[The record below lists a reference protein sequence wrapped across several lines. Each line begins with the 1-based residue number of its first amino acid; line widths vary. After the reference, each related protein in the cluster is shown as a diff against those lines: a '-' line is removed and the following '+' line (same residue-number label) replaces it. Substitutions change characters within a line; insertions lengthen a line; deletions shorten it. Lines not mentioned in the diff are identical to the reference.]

1 MKLRS
6 SNNVSSSTNK
16 LFTQSLSQLYE
27 IKGQVIKIFGSLR
40 KQLLGIRDVIDL
52 INLPRWAK
60 TRIKEEMGSI
70 EVHEDGYGGK
80 ILVLLLEDPWTNE
93 WTKKQ
98 RKTAFVIYF
107 SFQTSKPIVPAQLPW
122 KLNQIYKIVNK
133 LRAKGYH
140 VFPSIMALSFSPGA
154 KEILKK
160 HKVEAFETLES
171 LKGWIYNKLV
181 FRLQKLVEITKFTF
195 KFDKIFIFL
204 KTIIEGLG
212 FDVPHEILE
221 AWALKPKFPER

>member
-1 MKLRS
+1 MAFRS
-6 SNNVSSSTNK
+6 INNVSSSANK
-16 LFTQSLSQLYE
+16 LFSQSLSLYE

-40 KQLLGIRDVIDL
+40 KQLLGIKDVIDL

-60 TRIKEEMGSI
+60 TRIKEERGSI

-80 ILVLLLEDPWTNE
+80 ILVLLLEDPWTSE

-107 SFQTSKPIVPAQLPW
+107 SFQTSKPIVPSQLPW

-140 VFPSIMALSFSPGA
+140 VFPGIVAFSFSPGA

-160 HKVEAFETLES
+160 HKVEAFTTLDS
-171 LKGWIYNKLV
+171 VKQWIYTKII

-195 KFDKIFIFL
+195 KFDRIFNFL

-212 FDVPHEILE
+212 FNIPTHILE

>member
-1 MKLRS
+1 MK
-6 SNNVSSSTNK
+6 SNLVNISSSSDPNK
-16 LFTQSLSQLYE
+16 LFVEMYY
-27 IKGQVIKIFGSLR
+27 IKGEIVRTFGTLK
-40 KQLLGIRDVIDL
+40 KQLLGVKDVIDL
-52 INLPRWAK
+52 INMPRWAK
-60 TRIKEEMGSI
+60 TRLKDENGSI
-70 EVHEDGYGGK
+70 DVAEDGYGNR
-80 ILVLLLEDPWTNE
+80 ILTIKFEDPMTND

-107 SFQTSKPIVPAQLPW
+107 SFQTSKPVVPSQLPW

-140 VFPSIMALSFSPGA
+140 VFPGIVAFSFSPGA